1 MTLCLLVSFG
11 GVEAQSIWTETDLSN
26 HRSASSEDRFIL
38 PKKYDAYQLSYRDL
52 VSQLTNTPSQESKSR
67 NESGVMITLPVAD
80 GQFETFE
87 VYEAPVM
94 APGLA
99 AKYPMIKSYKGY
111 STTNKSKNVRFD
123 TGPYGFHAAIHGID
137 QTVYIDPSV
146 KGNQDEYLVYDV
158 QDHISEIQPDVPFC
172 GVEDDIKNQRIED
185 VASNRN
191 SGPIT
196 MRVYRFALACTGEW
210 GAIRGN
216 VENALADMVTSTNR
230 LNQIFENEL
239 AIRLVLVEDNDLLLN
254 FDGSTDPYTIVNN
267 NDSNPDDDTND
278 EGQNLGI
285 NTATV
290 NSRIGLNNYDI
301 GHLYDVS
308 CNLGGLA
315 ALGSMCNNARKAS
328 ALTCH
333 YSGNLDFMAASV
345 TSHEIGHQMTAT
357 HTMNKCRGNNESPG
371 TGYEPGSGTTIM
383 SYGGLCD
390 AQNVMSGSDDYYHV
404 ASLMQIFNHTRNG
417 LADACPERIE
427 TDNVEPEIH
436 LDYEGKIYIPEETY
450 FYLEGSA
457 TDQNDD
463 QLTYTWEEFNLGPS
477 SDLGSPV
484 GTAPRFRSIRP
495 DESPVR
501 YFPSADNILNGQFD
515 RTEVLPTG
523 SVADMSFM
531 FIVRDNNPE
540 GGATVYEEQKINT
553 WAMDEKFEVTSQNSG
568 IISYEQGE
576 SMTVTWNVAETNQSP
591 INTEFVDVLLN
602 TNVAGNFDIYDM
614 PVLASRVPNDGE
626 QIVHFPEGLET
637 VRGRVIVKAHDG
649 IYFSINKRNVK
660 VEPASSPR
668 VLLSP
673 AQTTYSA
680 CLPESPT
687 IEIEAIG
694 LGGLTG
700 DIKLDV
706 IDGLPADA
714 VATFDASTIAAG
726 ESTALNVEFAPSTL
740 SGQYNV
746 TVQGIA
752 EGVDTFQRDIIM
764 YVVSDDFSALQ
775 TVTPVNGDPAVEP
788 SPTIEWIGTPNA
800 DRYTLEIATSPSFG
814 DSNVIR
820 EEGLTET
827 AYVSSIILDARTVYY
842 WRVIPNNLCGQ
853 GPPSAVSA
861 FSTEVLECASYS
873 PDESQ
878 LPLNISQ
885 SGTPTVEATIEVV
898 GGSIADVN
906 VTKFEGEHGNNK
918 DLRVTLISPAGTAAR
933 MFNKICTQQDFK
945 CQFDDA
951 SNENVKCPL
960 SNGKTYRPID
970 PLAVFNGEDA
980 EGTWTYRIED
990 LNSGNG
996 GRLEK
1001 LTIEVCAALLVES
1014 PYVVRNNTLK
1024 LPWGGTPVIN
1034 AALLEIKD
1042 EDNSSDELV
1051 YTVTDLPTKG
1061 QLTYDGS
1068 PVAAGDQFTQA
1079 DVNNNLIGY
1088 TGASEN
1094 YQTKFS
1100 FTVIDGVGGFLGV
1113 TNFNIEVD
1121 ELSATEEEVIAS
1133 EISIFP
1139 VPARDAVTV
1148 DLSGSAEQFDQYQVL
1163 DINGQVVMKSAM
1175 NKRDVLTLKVGDL
1188 PRGLYI
1194 INLSNDKYSIAKKL
1208 VLK

>member
-1 MTLCLLVSFG
+1 
-11 GVEAQSIWTETDLSN
+11 
-26 HRSASSEDRFIL
+26 
-38 PKKYDAYQLSYRDL
+38 
-52 VSQLTNTPSQESKSR
+52 
-67 NESGVMITLPVAD
+67 
-80 GQFETFE
+80 
-87 VYEAPVM
+87 
-94 APGLA
+94 
-99 AKYPMIKSYKGY
+99 
-111 STTNKSKNVRFD
+111 
-123 TGPYGFHAAIHGID
+123 
-137 QTVYIDPSV
+137 
-146 KGNQDEYLVYDV
+146 
-158 QDHISEIQPDVPFC
+158 
-172 GVEDDIKNQRIED
+172 
-185 VASNRN
+185 
-191 SGPIT
+191 
-196 MRVYRFALACTGEW
+196 
-210 GAIRGN
+210 
-216 VENALADMVTSTNR
+216 
-230 LNQIFENEL
+230 
-239 AIRLVLVEDNDLLLN
+239 
-254 FDGSTDPYTIVNN
+254 
-267 NDSNPDDDTND
+267 
-278 EGQNLGI
+278 
-285 NTATV
+285 
-290 NSRIGLNNYDI
+290 
-301 GHLYDVS
+301 
-308 CNLGGLA
+308 
-315 ALGSMCNNARKAS
+315 
-328 ALTCH
+328 
-333 YSGNLDFMAASV
+333 MAASV

-626 QIVHFPEGLET
+626 Q
-637 VRGRVIVKAHDG
+637 
-649 IYFSINKRNVK
+649 VK

-746 TVQGIA
+746 TVQG
-752 EGVDTFQRDIIM
+752 
-764 YVVSDDFSALQ
+764 
-775 TVTPVNGDPAVEP
+775 VEP

-800 DRYTLEIATSPSFG
+800 DSYTLEIATSPSFG